1 MGCSAPVCITLPMRA
16 GLWESQ
22 TLVPNQRS
30 GGALVILETMGC
42 WSLGRK
48 VVNLRSD
55 WVFGRRERERKKREL
70 VGEGRREG
78 ENVYIWMCCVLI
90 VCIELEVKLWD
101 VAAAGT
107 VHREGDIKE
116 PLS

>member
-1 MGCSAPVCITLPMRA
+1 MLCTNITLPMRS

-22 TLVPNQRS
+22 TPVPNQRS

-42 WSLGRK
+42 WSSGRK

-55 WVFGRRERERKKREL
+55 CVFGRRERERKKKEL
-70 VGEGRREG
+70 GGEGRKEG
-78 ENVYIWMCCVLI
+78 ENVYICMCCVLI
-90 VCIELEVKLWD
+90 VGIGLEVKLWD
-101 VAAAGT
+101 VAGAGT
-107 VHREGDIKE
+107 VHREGGIKE